1 MLLKVCSVFLL
12 WMAECGRRRPDVIQ
26 DHFQEK
32 GSIPEVLYSAV
43 EVEDPPLPVSKK
55 VAP

>member
-1 MLLKVCSVFLL
+1 MLLKICCFFLL
-12 WMAECGRRRPDVIQ
+12 WMAETGRRWPDVTE

-32 GSIPEVLYSAV
+32 GNIPEVLYSAV
-43 EVEDPPLPVSKK
+43 EVEDSPSPVPKK